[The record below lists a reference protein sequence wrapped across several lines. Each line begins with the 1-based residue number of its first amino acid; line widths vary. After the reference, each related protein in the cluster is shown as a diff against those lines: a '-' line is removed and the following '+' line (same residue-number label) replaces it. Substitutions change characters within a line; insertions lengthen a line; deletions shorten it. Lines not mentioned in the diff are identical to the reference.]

1 MVRKANMMEEESLDI
16 IYQDVLEV
24 FKKHRSDQ
32 QVATAVSLG
41 IINTCAGSLYDLYDD
56 QREDLADLLADNVEK
71 TIYSYLEK
79 IRGKE
84 TQ

>member
-16 IYQDVLEV
+16 IYQDILDV
-24 FKKHRSDQ
+24 FKKHKSNQ
-32 QVATAVSLG
+32 QVATAVSLE
-41 IINTCAGSLYDLYDD
+41 IIITCAGSLYSLDNG
-56 QREDLADLLADNVEK
+56 QREDLADLLADGVEK